1 MVGVEGTGAVQ
12 RGNMIV
18 KCKTDKAECPMI
30 QYCIARLNDPTITGC
45 GIPLWDAGLIR
56 KEEIMVEH
64 TVKGETWSNT

>member
-1 MVGVEGTGAVQ
+1 
-12 RGNMIV
+12 MIV

-56 KEEIMVEH
+56 KDEIMVEH
-64 TVKGETWSNT
+64 TVKGET